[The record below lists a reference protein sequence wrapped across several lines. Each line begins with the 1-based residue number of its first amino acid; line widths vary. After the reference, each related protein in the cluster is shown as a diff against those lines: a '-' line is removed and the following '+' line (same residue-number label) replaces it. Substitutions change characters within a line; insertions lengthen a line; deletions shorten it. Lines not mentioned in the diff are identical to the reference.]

1 MLNAIEQGIL
11 TESTK
16 QRLQELEQ
24 IKKKIEADIAKEKIS
39 KPKYTR
45 EQYKEFFDKY
55 KTADIKKHEHRKAL
69 VNYFVNAVV
78 LYDDDLVFYMNYKN
92 NAFKLPFSKIK
103 QSSDSILNSLPR
115 ENRHPH
121 GCLFF
126 SSIEEDK
133 DSKNRYYEAKPSNK
147 VIGTHSK
154 SVIL

>member
-16 QRLQELEQ
+16 QRLQEIEQ
-24 IKKKIEADIAKEKIS
+24 IKKKIEADITKEKIS

-55 KTADIKKHEHRKAL
+55 KTVDITKQEHRKAL

-103 QSSDSILNSLPR
+103 QSSDSILNSLPIPR
-115 ENRHPH
+115 NIRVLR
-121 GCLFF
+121 LFYARILLF
-126 SSIEEDK
+126 T
-133 DSKNRYYEAKPSNK
+133 A
-147 VIGTHSK
+147 VFGHFFFTLK
-154 SVIL
+154 SCESF

>member
-55 KTADIKKHEHRKAL
+55 KT
-69 VNYFVNAVV
+69 
-78 LYDDDLVFYMNYKN
+78 
-92 NAFKLPFSKIK
+92 
-103 QSSDSILNSLPR
+103 SLIC
-115 ENRHPH
+115 NF
-121 GCLFF
+121 CF
-126 SSIEEDK
+126 SS
-133 DSKNRYYEAKPSNK
+133 SS
-147 VIGTHSK
+147 
-154 SVIL
+154 SVFFIKTWLFQQKG